1 MNDFLPVKGE
11 LKRRP
16 VAREDHCEACGE
28 PGENLYHVA
37 FKCSFAIRFWE
48 AAKKAIGCQVPEL
61 HPATWTRDLLAGD
74 RCSEKDMAIII
85 CGAWSLWSGRN
96 ARRHGKE
103 VWNPRVAL
111 KHVATMVEELMCL
124 NMGGLKQPPREK
136 QKWQK
141 PVFGWRKVNTDA
153 SFQASSASG
162 AGGAVVRDEEGRLLA
177 AAAKRYAHLDD
188 HYKKCGDL

>member
-1 MNDFLPVKGE
+1 
-11 LKRRP
+11 
-16 VAREDHCEACGE
+16 
-28 PGENLYHVA
+28 
-37 FKCSFAIRFWE
+37 
-48 AAKKAIGCQVPEL
+48 
-61 HPATWTRDLLAGD
+61 
-74 RCSEKDMAIII
+74 MAIII
-85 CGAWSLWSGRN
+85 CGVWSLWSGRN

-188 HYKKCGDL
+188 ALMAEALAARDGLMLATMTGCEKIMLETDNLPLFNLLRFMC